1 MDGGGGAGG
10 FTGAQILQR
19 VKLSIRIPE
28 EGREDRERERERED
42 KMGQRRETS
51 MDGTCVPVSTVATR
65 LALNLTVLAGLRNHV
80 ECATRVSHIRTAR
93 RKYREAGFALR
104 NWPPMMQAD
113 HLTRDSLLDK
123 LNNSFPIFRYSLNF
137 SLLFF

>member
-1 MDGGGGAGG
+1 
-10 FTGAQILQR
+10 
-19 VKLSIRIPE
+19 
-28 EGREDRERERERED
+28 
-42 KMGQRRETS
+42 MGQRRETS